1 MRTDGHIFI
10 LQLEYWIEIHQKAKL
25 SILPR
30 KFPEDENLAQ
40 VRERLISSPGE
51 LTNMRYESLHS
62 WLWTTLYE
70 PHWPRKI
77 LANWKSGKP
86 AFISQ
91 ALLLYSPHFL
101 LQGIR
106 SDWNQTWMIQL
117 TPLSDRLT
125 KRFQPAPYSVEVY
138 SCVAIGHVHCVCTY
152 DIFIF
157 ATKLF

>member
-1 MRTDGHIFI
+1 MRTDGHIIVLCWNITLRFT
-10 LQLEYWIEIHQKAKL
+10 KKTKL

-40 VRERLISSPGE
+40 VRERLVLSLAE

-62 WLWTTLYE
+62 WLWTTIYG
-70 PHWPRKI
+70 PNWPRKI

-86 AFISQ
+86 TSISQ
-91 ALLLYSPHFL
+91 VLILYFPLFL
-101 LQGIR
+101 LQRIR

-138 SCVAIGHVHCVCTY
+138 SCVAIGHVHCACIH
-152 DIFIF
+152 DIFIVRPNC
-157 ATKLF
+157 